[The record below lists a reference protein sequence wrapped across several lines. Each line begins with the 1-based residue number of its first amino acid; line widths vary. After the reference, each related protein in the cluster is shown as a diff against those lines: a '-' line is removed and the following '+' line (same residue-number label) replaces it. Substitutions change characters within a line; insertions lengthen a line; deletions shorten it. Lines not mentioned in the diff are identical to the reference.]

1 MYSLLETSQDI
12 DQFLKSIHRYIQLG
26 VLVRGRQDRE
36 TKRFI
41 REIGEV
47 TEFYVTE
54 DNKAEYNIIYRKTP
68 EGKVF
73 RNNPSK
79 YLIDYIEGQGIS
91 LPDGFIDPR
100 FDQKQTAPD
109 PVAPINVN

>member
-1 MYSLLETSQDI
+1 M
-12 DQFLKSIHRYIQLG
+12 
-26 VLVRGRQDRE
+26 
-36 TKRFI
+36 
-41 REIGEV
+41 
-47 TEFYVTE
+47 
-54 DNKAEYNIIYRKTP
+54 
-68 EGKVF
+68 F